1 MYRRAH
7 FKTRVSKVI
16 ANNWKYYSYVLNRN
30 YIGNCYEL
38 ANKADYIEILNSLSG
53 TENGL
58 IYSQYCRG
66 GVMTV
71 SISPMTT
78 IKNRCHQIDYRAL
91 AETGEISDDLYY
103 FRLCCLL
110 ENAAKCANTASVYG
124 AFFKHLKQS
133 AQKTLVIA
141 PADYQINNGEHEV
154 YNEDANS
161 LIKRIEGDI
170 LYLDPPY
177 NSRQYS
183 ANYHLLNTI
192 ADYKSFTPKGK
203 TELREYNKSNYC
215 SKAKVQHTF
224 KDLIRNARFRYI
236 VLSYNNE
243 GIMPMQTIEQIMT
256 KYGNY
261 QMFQKEHQRFKADK
275 TENKNHLADT
285 TTEYLQE
292 KQNPQ

>member
-1 MYRRAH
+1 
-7 FKTRVSKVI
+7 
-16 ANNWKYYSYVLNRN
+16 
-30 YIGNCYEL
+30 
-38 ANKADYIEILNSLSG
+38 
-53 TENGL
+53 
-58 IYSQYCRG
+58 
-66 GVMTV
+66 MTV

-243 GIMPMQTIEQIMT
+243 GIMPMQTIEQIMAII
-256 KYGNY
+256 
-261 QMFQKEHQRFKADK
+261 RCFKRSIRDSKQTRLKIKTTWPIPPQSTYRRNRIRNSRPTHKMRRDK
-275 TENKNHLADT
+275 IWKNTVSFGKQENKSDPHG
-285 TTEYLQE
+285 
-292 KQNPQ
+292 

>member
-66 GVMTV
+66 GGVMTV

-124 AFFKHLKQS
+124 AFFKHLNAAAYPQ
-133 AQKTLVIA
+133 
-141 PADYQINNGEHEV
+141 
-154 YNEDANS
+154 
-161 LIKRIEGDI
+161 
-170 LYLDPPY
+170 
-177 NSRQYS
+177 
-183 ANYHLLNTI
+183 LL
-192 ADYKSFTPKGK
+192 
-203 TELREYNKSNYC
+203 
-215 SKAKVQHTF
+215 
-224 KDLIRNARFRYI
+224 
-236 VLSYNNE
+236 
-243 GIMPMQTIEQIMT
+243 
-256 KYGNY
+256 
-261 QMFQKEHQRFKADK
+261 
-275 TENKNHLADT
+275 
-285 TTEYLQE
+285 
-292 KQNPQ
+292 